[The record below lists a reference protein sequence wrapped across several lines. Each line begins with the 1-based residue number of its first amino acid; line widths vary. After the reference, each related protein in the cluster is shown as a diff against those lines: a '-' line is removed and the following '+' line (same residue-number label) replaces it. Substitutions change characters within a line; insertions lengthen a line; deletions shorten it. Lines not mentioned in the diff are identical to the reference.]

1 MTYQVRVDW
10 GVFLLVWWALSSQS
24 ATLAVDDK
32 MTLEALWRR
41 QQYSPDVTKRYKKTY
56 QPSEKEG

>member
-1 MTYQVRVDW
+1 MMTYQVRVDW
-10 GVFLLVWWALSSQS
+10 VVFLLVWWALSSQS

-56 QPSEKEG
+56 